1 MQKALRGGVWAEW
14 TRCFAEAKVP
24 LTTLAAPPALF
35 ADAIAE
41 LAALDD
47 AAAAAKA

>member
-1 MQKALRGGVWAEW
+1 
-14 TRCFAEAKVP
+14 VP

-41 LAALDD
+41 LATLDD